1 MPTEHVVKLTRSEMN
16 AIYDLVVVERDELL
30 AKVAKMPIPNTPEE
44 RASQKPHSDR
54 LATLSNIE
62 LKLR

>member
-1 MPTEHVVKLTRSEMN
+1 MN

-30 AKVAKMPIPNTPEE
+30 AKLAKMPIPNSPEE
-44 RASQKPHSDR
+44 RASQKPISDR
-54 LATLSNIE
+54 LVTLSNVE